1 LRSEIGPVLGSE
13 VALRQKQI
21 HAPPHSVL
29 VASSAREST
38 EGSLVGTCCGGAQAV
53 AEKRVSTTVE
63 QLETQSY
70 TIAVTQPSIALHASV
85 RYPVPADNEAW
96 LGSSAR

>member
-1 LRSEIGPVLGSE
+1 MRRRTLYWPRHQRGKAQRGQPG
-13 VALRQKQI
+13 RD
-21 HAPPHSVL
+21 
-29 VASSAREST
+29 
-38 EGSLVGTCCGGAQAV
+38 TCCGGAQAV
-53 AEKRVSTTVE
+53 AGKRVSTSVE

-70 TIAVTQPSIALHASV
+70 TIPVTQPSIALHASV

>member
-1 LRSEIGPVLGSE
+1 MRSEIGPVLGSE
-13 VALRQKQI
+13 VALRQKTDSCAAALCI
-21 HAPPHSVL
+21 GRVI
-29 VASSAREST
+29 SAGKHR
-38 EGSLVGTCCGGAQAV
+38 GQPGRTCCSGAQAV
-53 AEKRVSTTVE
+53 AGKRVSTSVE

-70 TIAVTQPSIALHASV
+70 TIPVTQPSIALYASV

>member
-1 LRSEIGPVLGSE
+1 MRRRTLYWSRI
-13 VALRQKQI
+13 I
-21 HAPPHSVL
+21 
-29 VASSAREST
+29 SAGKHR
-38 EGSLVGTCCGGAQAV
+38 GQPGRTCCSGAQAV
-53 AEKRVSTTVE
+53 AGKRVSTSVE

-70 TIAVTQPSIALHASV
+70 TIPVTQPSIALHASV